1 MTPFWRSSF
10 EAAAAV
16 GTIVLATLI
25 VHLVL
30 SWWPAL
36 VALI

>member
-1 MTPFWRSSF
+1 L
-10 EAAAAV
+10 EAAAAL
-16 GTIVLATLI
+16 GFIVLGTVI

-36 VALI
+36 AALI